1 MDQPLAQ
8 LEKGNQVALIR
19 SLNTAVSGLRAQQ
32 FRIEVIGNN
41 IANVDTT
48 AFKNSR
54 VDFASMLSQSLTYGV
69 APQGFL
75 GGIDPIQVGL
85 GTQVGSTATDFSQ
98 GPTEATGV
106 ATDIAIQG
114 DGFFTLRDQSGGA
127 IFTRDG
133 SFSINPS
140 NLLHDAATGFVV
152 QGYMA
157 DENFRIVT
165 GGVLENIEIPVGVAT
180 IARPTTEAF
189 FSGNLNS
196 GGSVAS
202 EGTLLRSDVLYD
214 NRTTNS
220 DLISADNPLGL
231 VRATATTPLQNLVR
245 SLGDFVTYTATDAGS
260 AATAVMLFPELANQL
275 TGVEIQLQA
284 MKGERELPTARFVV
298 GDPPPTGGTTLG
310 DFMQFVQNRLGIN
323 DGSFDDF
330 EQTEDTLS
338 YARTNPVTGE
348 EVNGTLSA
356 GVAGGLD
363 DVASL
368 GHIIDRQADFRGV
381 QAGDFIRFTAGA
393 SAGQIAQITSVSA
406 SSPGGSLDTLTFR
419 TDGFN
424 SLTIVPAF
432 GDTYA
437 VHARADV
444 GVPPDVTIL
453 DLDGG
458 APTVAVSAPATN
470 GGIRSFTI
478 TDSSV
483 TSFPLEQGLSVN
495 QLVQYTA
502 GGTTVSGRVASVV
515 GNAVTV
521 AFDATLAQDPDV
533 GTSFRFLEQANG
545 TIEIAGNVGSLN
557 DISNIEILSEG
568 ARIPLFDNP
577 PVVNAA
583 GESVTLT
590 STVYDSLGTPRQVE
604 LTLVFQGSS
613 PNGPN
618 VWRYFAESND
628 DSDLDRVVGSGTILF
643 SASGQYLATGEP
655 TETMSINLDA
665 TPEQGGGVVTPFNVQ
680 LDFSRLTQFATPVSE
695 IQLQQQDGFEAGTL
709 REFAVNDNGIIE
721 GIFSNGLTR
730 NLGQIALTRFAN
742 PNGLNAE
749 GDNMFRV
756 SVNSGPAQTGV
767 PGSFGRGTLRSGFL
781 EESNVDLAQQF
792 TDLIVGQRAFQANAR
807 TVTVSDEMLQ
817 ELVNLI

>member
-1 MDQPLAQ
+1 MDRPLEQ

-48 AFKNSR
+48 AYKNSR
-54 VDFASMLSQSLTYGV
+54 VDFSSMLSQSLTFGV

-114 DGFFTLRDQSGGA
+114 DGFFTLRDQSGGLV
-127 IFTRDG
+127 FTRDG

-157 DENFRIVT
+157 DENFQIVT

-180 IARPTTEAF
+180 IARPTSEAF
-189 FSGNLNS
+189 FGGNLNS
-196 GGSVAS
+196 NGVVSNQGS
-202 EGTLLRSDVLYD
+202 LLRSDTLYD
-214 NRTTNS
+214 NRFTNT
-220 DLISADNPLGL
+220 DLISAENPLGL
-231 VRATATTPLQNLVR
+231 SRAITTTPLQNLVR
-245 SLGDFVTYTATDAGS
+245 SLGDFVAYTDTSTGT
-260 AATAVMLFPELANQL
+260 AATSVMLFPELANQL
-275 TGVEIQLQA
+275 TGVEIQLSA
-284 MKGERELPTARFVV
+284 TKGERLLPAARFVV

-323 DGSFDDF
+323 DGTFDDY

-338 YARTNPVTGE
+338 YTRRNPITGE
-348 EVNGTLSA
+348 EINGTISA
-356 GVAGGLD
+356 GVSGGAD

-368 GHIIDRQADFRGV
+368 GHIVDRQADFRAV
-381 QAGDFIRFTAGA
+381 QAGDFVRFTSGA
-393 SAGQIAQITSVSA
+393 SAGQIAQITSVGSSA
-406 SSPGGSLDTLTFR
+406 PGGALDTLTFR

-424 SLTIVPAF
+424 SLSVVPAF
-432 GDTYA
+432 GDTYV
-437 VHARADV
+437 VHAGADVRTPSDVTMLTLDSGSPTVTV
-444 GVPPDVTIL
+444 GVP
-453 DLDGG
+453 
-458 APTVAVSAPATN
+458 ANN
-470 GGIRSFTI
+470 GSVRSFTI
-478 TDSSV
+478 TDSAV
-483 TSFPLEQGLSVN
+483 TSFPLEQGISVN
-495 QLVQYTA
+495 QQVEFTS
-502 GGTTVSGRVASVV
+502 GGIPVVGRVSSVI
-515 GNAVTV
+515 GNTITV
-521 AFDATLAQDPDV
+521 AFSASLSQDPDAGSTFTFV
-533 GTSFRFLEQANG
+533 DQADG

-557 DISNIEILSEG
+557 DLSDIEILSEG

-577 PVVNAA
+577 PVVSAA

-590 STVYDSLGTPRQVE
+590 STIYDSLGTPRQVE
-604 LTLVFQGSS
+604 LTLVFQASS
-613 PNGPN
+613 ANGPN
-618 VWRYFAESND
+618 VWRYFAESTD
-628 DSDLDRVVGSGTILF
+628 DADLDRVVGSGTVLF

-709 REFAVNDNGIIE
+709 REFAVNDNGVIE
-721 GIFSNGLTR
+721 GVFSNGLTR
-730 NLGQIALTRFAN
+730 SLGQIALTRFAN

-749 GDNMFRV
+749 GDNLFRV
-756 SVNSGPAQTGV
+756 SVNSGPSQTGV

-781 EESNVDLAQQF
+781 EESNVDLATQF
-792 TDLIVGQRAFQANAR
+792 TDLIIGQRAFQANAR